1 MILSYLLFFS
11 KHLKTVA
18 KRIGQLQQRLG
29 DEHLQLCH
37 QIECVS
43 ADQLREFLHRIND
56 RYNRAVS
63 EPGTAVGAIA
73 AQSIGEPGTQMT
85 LKTFHFAGVASMNIT
100 QGVPRIVEIIN
111 ATKTISTPIITAE
124 LQNSTSMEFARQVKA
139 RIEKTTLGELSSYIE
154 LVCSPDS
161 CHLII
166 GIDMARIKVLGLHI
180 DLDSIVMSILK
191 SRLRVKPNQVYA
203 VPKKSRIIVSVETT
217 RNATINAEL
226 ARLGTTIQNV
236 VVAGLPNIARA
247 VIAVDDAAQ
256 PPTYKLCIEGYGLRE
271 VIATHG
277 VVGEKTRS
285 NNICEIYLT
294 LGIEAARTIIMNEIT
309 DVMEGHGMS
318 VDWRHIMLLA
328 SQMTSRGEVL
338 GITRHGL
345 AKMRESV
352 FNLAS
357 VSEFRSTCSIQLLIV
372 FLLSSVQ
379 FEKTADH
386 LFDAAYYGQTD
397 AINGVSERI
406 ILGMPA
412 GIGTGIFKLLQH
424 HEDKEVPPV
433 ETTIFN
439 ELGLQPCT

>member
-1 MILSYLLFFS
+1 MVCLCFRLSS

-18 KRIGQLQQRLG
+18 MRIGQLQQRLG
-29 DEHLQLCH
+29 EQHLQLCH

-124 LQNSTSMEFARQVKA
+124 LRNSTSMEFARQVKA

-161 CHLII
+161 CHLVI

-271 VIATHG
+271 VIATYG

-357 VSEFRSTCSIQLLIV
+357 V
-372 FLLSSVQ
+372 
-379 FEKTADH
+379 K
-386 LFDAAYYGQTD
+386 
-397 AINGVSERI
+397 
-406 ILGMPA
+406 
-412 GIGTGIFKLLQH
+412 
-424 HEDKEVPPV
+424 
-433 ETTIFN
+433 
-439 ELGLQPCT
+439 